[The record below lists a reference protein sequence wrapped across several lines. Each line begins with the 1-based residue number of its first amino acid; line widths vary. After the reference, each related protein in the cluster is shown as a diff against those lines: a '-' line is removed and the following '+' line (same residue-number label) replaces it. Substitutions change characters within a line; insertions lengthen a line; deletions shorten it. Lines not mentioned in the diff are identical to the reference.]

1 MTITKDMSIIDVVQ
15 NYPDTAMVFMYA
27 GMGCLGCAAARFENI
42 EQGAMAH
49 GIDIDALMEALNEVV
64 NATEES
70 EENFETAAV
79 Q

>member
-42 EQGAMAH
+42 EQGAAAH
-49 GIDIDALMEALNEVV
+49 GIDIDALIDALNEVV
-64 NATEES
+64 SASDEGEELL
-70 EENFETAAV
+70 TAV